1 MVTSML
7 SDEAHTID
15 AETSWLALLSLVWLK
30 PESKAMPGMYLSILE
45 WIKSINTKHFKE
57 VGWEGDKN
65 VKSSLLMIII

>member
-15 AETSWLALLSLVWLK
+15 AETSWLALLPDVWLK

-45 WIKSINTKHFKE
+45 WIKSINTKNISRKLVE
-57 VGWEGDKN
+57 KVIRMLN
-65 VKSSLLMIII
+65 LLSS

>member
-15 AETSWLALLSLVWLK
+15 AETSWLALLSHVWLK

-45 WIKSINTKHFKE
+45 WIKSINTKNISRKLVE
-57 VGWEGDKN
+57 KVIRILN
-65 VKSSLLMIII
+65 LLSS